1 MNHTHTI
8 FSAFVVVAI
17 TVLFGCTNMTE
28 QKTDDG
34 LEESGVELAL
44 DETYDKVR
52 KGARLIMNYDSQSNT
67 FKGSVENTT
76 DELLK
81 QVRVE
86 VHLSN
91 GKELGPT
98 PASDL
103 KPGEKRDVA
112 LVVTIKDFDRWTAHP
127 EVGESEHAEE
137 GEHGENDS
145 EHGGEHDRESEE
157 KGEHD

>member
-1 MNHTHTI
+1 MHNTYTI
-8 FSAFVVVAI
+8 FSAVVIVAI
-17 TVLFGCTNMTE
+17 AILIGCTNMTE
-28 QKTDDG
+28 QRTDDG
-34 LEESGVELAL
+34 LEESGTELAL

-76 DELLK
+76 DEVLK

-91 GKELGPT
+91 GNELGPT
-98 PASDL
+98 PAFDL
-103 KPGEKRDVA
+103 KPGEKRNVA
-112 LVVTIKDFDRWTAHP
+112 FVVTIKDFDKWTAHP
-127 EVGESEHAEE
+127 EVGE
-137 GEHGENDS
+137 GEHTADGEHDENDS